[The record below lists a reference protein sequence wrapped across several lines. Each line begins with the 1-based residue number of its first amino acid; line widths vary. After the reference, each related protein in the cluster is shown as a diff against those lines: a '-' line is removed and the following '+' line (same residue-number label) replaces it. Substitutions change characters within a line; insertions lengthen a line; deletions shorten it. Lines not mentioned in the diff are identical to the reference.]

1 MKEDIIGSSGS
12 TGMWILTAIQ
22 TNETWQ
28 LVQIIL
34 SCVVSAVTIAYI
46 LWKWWKKAK
55 ADGKI
60 TAEEIEELEKEIKD
74 NVNKTN
80 Q

>member
-74 NVNKTN
+74 NVNKTK